1 MRFFRT
7 NIILFPILSAVLA
20 FGCGKAPEQA
30 GNGKIRLTCGLP
42 PVAFVASAIA
52 GKLGEVSALLPEGRS
67 PHDYSPRPADIR
79 NAGKSRFF
87 FTTGMNFENSAV
99 RALPENVEI
108 VDVSKNIVRR
118 RFDDGQECCHDGN
131 DHGHH
136 HHHGE
141 DALDPHV
148 WLSPANA
155 VSIAHSIAAALIA
168 ADPENQ
174 AVYQN
179 NLQEFTKNVSELD
192 NVVKKQ
198 LAPYSNRTVL
208 VYHPAFGYF
217 TDAYKL
223 RQHPLEIN
231 GREMTAVQLAT
242 VIGKAQKENI
252 KVVFVQPQFNPR
264 TAEELARRIGGTA
277 IPLDPL
283 AWDLI
288 ANFKKMSEAVRLGF
302 GEKK

>member
-1 MRFFRT
+1 MHFFKI
-7 NIILFPILSAVLA
+7 NIVLFPVLLAVLMS
-20 FGCGKAPEQA
+20 GCGKAPESS
-30 GNGKIRLTCGLP
+30 GDGKIQLSCGLP
-42 PVAFVASAIA
+42 PVAFIASAVVGDR
-52 GKLGEVSALLPEGRS
+52 GKVAALLPEGRS

-79 NAGKSRFF
+79 NAGKARFF
-87 FTTGMNFENSAV
+87 FTTGMNFENSAI
-99 RALPENVEI
+99 RALPKNVEVI
-108 VDVSKNIVRR
+108 DVSKNIHRR
-118 RFDDGQECCHDGN
+118 RFDDGQECCHDGE

-136 HHHGE
+136 HHG
-141 DALDPHV
+141 DDVLDPHV

-155 VSIAHSIAAALIA
+155 ILIA
-168 ADPENQ
+168 KSISDALCTADPENKE
-174 AVYQN
+174 VYLN
-179 NLQEFTKNVSELD
+179 NLREFTGKLSELD
-192 NVVKKQ
+192 ALIKKQ
-198 LAPYSNRTVL
+198 LANYPDRTVL

-231 GREMTAVQLAT
+231 GREMTAVQLAG

-277 IPLDPL
+277 VPLDPL

-288 ANFKKMSEAVRLGF
+288 ANFKKMSEAIRFGF